1 MTDTTADLGRAL
13 RALGEHGDR
22 LTLFA
27 ASPEQLDEIG
37 RDLDGARRLLA
48 AVRAE
53 QGLTGCRQHP
63 AGPVDLAAGGGC
75 LLCSTARRRGQL
87 PVQGAAPAEVP
98 LTEICREV
106 AEHGQEAAV
115 LRHGARTVT
124 RALLHCRNEP
134 DLTEESA

>member
-22 LTLFA
+22 LILFA
-27 ASPEQLDEIG
+27 AAPEQLDEIS

-63 AGPVDLAAGGGC
+63 SGPVDQAEGGC
-75 LLCSTARRRGQL
+75 LLCATARRRGQL
-87 PVQGAAPAEVP
+87 PEQPAGPAVAP
-98 LTEICREV
+98 LTAICREV
-106 AEHGQEAAV
+106 AEHGHDEAV
-115 LRHGARTVT
+115 QRHGARAVA
-124 RALLHCRNEP
+124 RALLHCRNTTDP
-134 DLTEESA
+134 TEESA